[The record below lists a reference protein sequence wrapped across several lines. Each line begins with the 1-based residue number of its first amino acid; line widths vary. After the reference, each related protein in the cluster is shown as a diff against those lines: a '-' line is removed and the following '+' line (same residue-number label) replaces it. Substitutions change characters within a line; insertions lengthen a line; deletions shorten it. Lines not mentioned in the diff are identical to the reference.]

1 MPGRGSP
8 TQLVIMLVSIGTFAT
23 YVSGTPWIVLV
34 PAIVPAIVYSLIVIT
49 FTRYRHE
56 TGWLLFATLVCGAVL
71 AATLSTLANDMTQ
84 LRLVDVLGEARA
96 RVLTPAVA
104 APVLEELCKAVFLL
118 VVLVVRRESERPMLD
133 CIVYGALVGLGFAVM
148 ENINY
153 FTLAAVQGGTIGLA
167 RSVYLRALLGGLN
180 HAIFSGLVGAGIG
193 GLLQSHGRARGLV
206 WLAVGF
212 GGAIVQHIV
221 WNAWASR
228 AITNVL
234 CGATDP
240 GGACQAAP
248 AHGDLF
254 GTVPLIVIASV
265 APGLIAITLLI
276 RNAAAR
282 PMQRAAMQQSGS
294 SLAC

>member
-8 TQLVIMLVSIGTFAT
+8 TQLLIMLVSIGSFAT
-23 YVSGTPWIVLV
+23 YVQGTPWMVLV

-49 FTRYRHE
+49 FTRYRRE
-56 TGWLLFATLVCGAVL
+56 TGWLFFATLVCGAVL
-71 AATLSTLANDMTQ
+71 AAALSTLANDMTQ
-84 LRLVDVLGEARA
+84 HRLADVLGEARA
-96 RVLTPAVA
+96 RVLTPSVA
-104 APVLEELCKAVFLL
+104 APVLEELCKALFLL
-118 VVLVVRRESERPMLD
+118 VVLLVRRASDRPMLD

-153 FTLAAVQGGTIGLA
+153 FTLAAVQGGAVGLA

-193 GLLQSHGRARGLV
+193 GLLQSHGAARGLV
-206 WLAVGF
+206 WLAAGF
-212 GGAIVQHIV
+212 CSASVQHMV

-248 AHGDLF
+248 AHSDLF
-254 GTVPLIVIASV
+254 GTVPLIVVASI

-276 RNAAAR
+276 RNAAR
-282 PMQRAAMQQSGS
+282 PMQRPAMQQSGS